1 MLNTS
6 SRIIPEGIKTFNF
19 YKSCFL
25 IERIHNHYKEMEIIK
40 DQLISKLIEQYIQV
54 IDYVNQYYE
63 VSLFELYWSILNTK
77 V

>member
-1 MLNTS
+1 M
-6 SRIIPEGIKTFNF
+6 G
-19 YKSCFL
+19 
-25 IERIHNHYKEMEIIK
+25 IIK